1 MRRSPDLAVLRGDI
15 IEAREPHIQTKFAQR
30 FDQPPVTEPVG
41 FFDAYALNEIERRIQ
56 RIGNGVARFDK
67 HRSATRATAYH
78 VEAKLLGNV
87 QIHLVLG
94 RLETADDHSRAHP
107 LP

>member
-15 IEAREPHIQTKFAQR
+15 IEAREPHIQAKFAQR

-41 FFDAYALNEIERRIQ
+41 FFDAYALNEIERCIQ

-67 HRSATRATAYH
+67 HRATTRATAHH
-78 VEAKLLGNV
+78 VETELLGNV